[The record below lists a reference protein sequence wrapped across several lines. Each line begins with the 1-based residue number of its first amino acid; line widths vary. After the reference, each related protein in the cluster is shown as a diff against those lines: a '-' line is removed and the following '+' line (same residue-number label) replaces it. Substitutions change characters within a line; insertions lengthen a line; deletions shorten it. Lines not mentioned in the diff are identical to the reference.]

1 MLARLLAWLSRRG
14 SATNRPTP
22 TPAAIESTLDSLIKL
37 EYLKFVPDDNV
48 EKVKSNLRQSLSR
61 GYVEGAWR
69 DDCTSSCLRSFPAD
83 SENLEEGDVGCCLRL
98 MKSPLSIEGVI
109 LDTIVDVTD
118 GPRYEVFINGEEFCI
133 YDEADWNDDSTN
145 LWSVSAR
152 RLIEI
157 VNELLVRAD
166 SEERL
171 WGVYGGN
178 DGQVLFLTEQL
189 HAYIKSLDFLSGEWL
204 PYSSAEARFR

>member
-1 MLARLLAWLSRRG
+1 MRL
-14 SATNRPTP
+14 P
-22 TPAAIESTLDSLIKL
+22 
-37 EYLKFVPDDNV
+37 
-48 EKVKSNLRQSLSR
+48 
-61 GYVEGAWR
+61 
-69 DDCTSSCLRSFPAD
+69 
-83 SENLEEGDVGCCLRL
+83 
-98 MKSPLSIEGVI
+98 IEGVI